1 MALNSLNAMSGSYD
15 LNTAKSRLG
24 SALGWGLTDADVSE
38 AQKKFGGDANT
49 QYTDEGLKPVYDYF
63 SSRGQS
69 QLAPSPTPGPSPT
82 PAPAAAPNQGPAPG
96 AFDSSSQVLDYM
108 RQRDAERT
116 QQTAAVTDASRQ
128 AMLKL
133 MGDNQQIPTID
144 DPTLKPQ
151 ADAYNAQRTRG
162 ARDERSALAERAAN
176 QGLIQGGQSSGA
188 FDTGM
193 QGIQEKAS
201 QDTSSHDAALVG
213 TELQARRGQ
222 LMQAL
227 QLAEALGARTEASN
241 IQSELAALD
250 AQLRTTGM
258 GIQSDLGRGQL
269 GLGLLGTLL
278 GDQNQK
284 NQLGF
289 NYADLL
295 SRLNRDSLLAGMG

>member
-24 SALGWGLTDADVSE
+24 TALGWGLTDADVTE
-38 AQKKFGGDANT
+38 AQQKLGGDAHT
-49 QYTDEGLKPVYDYF
+49 QYTDESLKPAYDYF
-63 SSRGQS
+63 SARGQK
-69 QLAPSPTPGPSPT
+69 LAPSPTASPSPTPSPT
-82 PAPAAAPNQGPAPG
+82 PAPNQGPAQG
-96 AFDSSSQVLDYM
+96 TFDSTPQVLAYLQ
-108 RQRDAERT
+108 QRDAERT

-176 QGLIQGGQSSGA
+176 QGLLQGGQSSGA

-193 QGIQEKAS
+193 QGIEETAS
-201 QDTSSHDAALVG
+201 QDKSSHDAALVG
-213 TELQARRGQ
+213 SELQARRGQ

-227 QLAEALGARTEASN
+227 QLAEALGARTEAGN